1 MSNCKRSRTILIAV
15 IVLFG
20 ASDVGA
26 QWVFVARKAVGRIE
40 RMTQTRTSGVPSY
53 DVATVVIEG
62 KAEKVYRTA
71 LKAIEATPNLHITRQ
86 DPGQRII
93 DFSDGNRAAGLKVSQ
108 VNEKVVHLLIASV
121 VMPDQD
127 STTSFVVSGVMRI
140 CMEVG
145 ANCTLEQ

>member
-1 MSNCKRSRTILIAV
+1 
-15 IVLFG
+15 
-20 ASDVGA
+20 
-26 QWVFVARKAVGRIE
+26 
-40 RMTQTRTSGVPSY
+40 MTQPPTSGVPSY

-62 KAEKVYRTA
+62 KADKVYGTA
-71 LKAIEATPNLHITRQ
+71 LKAISATPNLRITRQ

-121 VMPDQD
+121 VMPNQD

-140 CMEVG
+140 CKEMGV
-145 ANCTLEQ
+145 NCTLAQ